1 MKIAMLSD
9 GGWSTALS
17 CLLVRNGH
25 DVTLWGPFPDYLAE
39 MSRTRENPRYLPKV
53 KLPEAL
59 KLSDDLAATVA
70 EAEIIVL
77 ALPSQYTRGLLEKL
91 ATVPRPAKAIY
102 VNVTKGIEIRSL
114 KRMSELV
121 QEFLGDVPYCV
132 LTGPSHAEEVSSGLA
147 TVVVAASIDLQIAR
161 QVREVF
167 SNSFFRVY
175 STTDVIGA
183 EIGGSLKNVIA
194 LAAGGCDGMAL
205 GDNTKAALMTRGM
218 IEIARLGV
226 ALGGRQ
232 ETFAGLSGMGDLI
245 VTCMSRH
252 SRNRHVGEELGKG
265 RKLEEVQKEMHGMVA
280 EGVVTAKSAYQLA
293 CRVGVEVPIVEKI
306 YRCLYE
312 GEDPQAA
319 LRDLMLRDL
328 KDEQYC

>member
-17 CLLVRNGH
+17 CLLLQNGH
-25 DVTLWGPFPDYLAE
+25 DVTLWGPFPEYLEE
-39 MSRTRENPRYLPKV
+39 MRRNHENSRYLPGV
-53 KLPEAL
+53 KLPATLAIEA
-59 KLSDDLAATVA
+59 DLGRAVA
-70 EAEIIVL
+70 GAEMIVL
-77 ALPSQYTRGLLEKL
+77 ALPSQYTRGLLVKL
-91 ATVPRPAKAIY
+91 AAIPRPTGVIY
-102 VNVTKGIEIRSL
+102 VDVTKGIENNSL

-121 QEFLGDVPYCV
+121 EEFLGDVPYCI
-132 LTGPSHAEEVSSGLA
+132 LTGPSHAEEVAREVA
-147 TVVVAASIDLQIAR
+147 TVVVAAANDLQVAR

-167 SNSFFRVY
+167 SNGFFRVY

-194 LAAGGCDGMAL
+194 LAAGACDGMQL

-265 RKLEEVQKEMHGMVA
+265 RPLPEIQKEMHGMVA

-293 CRVGVEVPIVEKI
+293 CKVGVEVPIVEKI
-306 YRCLYE
+306 YRCIYE
-312 GEDPQAA
+312 GENPQIA
-319 LRDLMLRDL
+319 LRELMQRDL